1 MQHSIIGPHDEYV
14 YAITALLPLSAAML
28 VLQVNPYHAL
38 VIRGI
43 LGAVA
48 ALVYTLLGAADVA
61 LTEALVGTML
71 AVTLYAVAVRS
82 SMVLRLGVLKDEAI
96 APETGLE
103 SMSLEP
109 PPRTKLAEAAVLED
123 AKPFSPPAPQ
133 VAIATPDDPL
143 QPLLDDLRTTFGKY
157 HLRLELVPYADSEA
171 LQQALL
177 DKEIHVTCTRL
188 QMTEPPTAADPNAA
202 MSYQALPQTPTDPIP
217 TYQTTTRLHR
227 IYEILQTE
235 LPSSPAIA
243 YVGPPTP
250 GAQPG
255 AQPGAKHGAKHP

>member
-48 ALVYTLLGAADVA
+48 ALVYTVLGAADVA
-61 LTEALVGTML
+61 LTEAMVGTML

-96 APETGLE
+96 ALNLLPDE
-103 SMSLEP
+103 SH
-109 PPRTKLAEAAVLED
+109 
-123 AKPFSPPAPQ
+123 Q
-133 VAIATPDDPL
+133 PL
-143 QPLLDDLRTTFGKY
+143 QPSASAPLDLPLKSLIDDLRLTFGKY
-157 HLRLELVPYADSEA
+157 HLRLELIPYLSLED
-171 LQQALL
+171 LRQALL
-177 DKEIHVTCTRL
+177 EKEVHLTCTPLAVDERP
-188 QMTEPPTAADPNAA
+188 TPPAPPAPHDVAVKT
-202 MSYQALPQTPTDPIP
+202 
-217 TYQTTTRLHR
+217 TYQTTTRLRR
-227 IYEILQTE
+227 IYDILQTE

-250 GAQPG
+250 GA
-255 AQPGAKHGAKHP
+255 KHP